1 VARVLVSAI
10 DASADRYAA
19 DWLAE
24 LRRLRPDV
32 RTFGAGGVEMA
43 KAGVEIVV
51 PQRELAVAGIFEALE
66 IAPRVLRAWR
76 RLERAAR
83 DEATDLAVLV
93 DAPDFHIPLA
103 RRLKRAGLPLLYYVG
118 PNLRRWGRGRGRRLA
133 RRADRL
139 ASIFPFEPPMY
150 ADTPLRVDY
159 VGHPLVEPL
168 REFAARCDR
177 QRARQTL
184 GVDADAPLVALA
196 PGSRRNELRHM
207 LGLFAETARTVR
219 ERNPRVRFAL
229 CVAPT
234 IDRASIESALLDGA
248 PLPIDVFEG
257 RTWEALIAADAA
269 LVKPGTIT
277 MEAAL
282 LGCPLVVAGRAH
294 PITAALLRRLVH
306 DPSFAMPNVIGA
318 APIVPEFL
326 QERAR
331 PAALAD
337 SLLALLDGP
346 ARARQLAG
354 LARVRERLGQGG
366 AARRTAEIA
375 DEMLCESESARAA
388 APGT

>member
-1 VARVLVSAI
+1 VARVFVSAI
-10 DASADRYAA
+10 DASADQYAA
-19 DWLAE
+19 DWVNQ
-24 LRRLRPDV
+24 LRRLRPGV
-32 RTFGAGGVEMA
+32 RAFGAGGTAMA

-51 PQRELAVAGIFEALE
+51 PQRDLAVAGIVEALE
-66 IAPRVLRAWR
+66 IVPRVLRAWR
-76 RLERAAR
+76 RLERAVR
-83 DEATDLAVLV
+83 DQATDLAVLV

-118 PNLRRWGRGRGRRLA
+118 PNLRRWRRGRGKRLA

-139 ASIFPFEPPMY
+139 ASIFPYEPALY
-150 ADTPLRVDY
+150 EGTALRVDY

-168 REFAARCDR
+168 REFAASWDR
-177 QRARQTL
+177 RLAREAL
-184 GVDADAPLVALA
+184 GLDADAPLVVLA
-196 PGSRRNELRHM
+196 PGSRRNELRY
-207 LGLFAETARTVR
+207 LLRPFAETARLIR
-219 ERNPRVRFAL
+219 ARDPRVRFAL

-234 IDRASIESALLDGA
+234 IQRASIDAALPGA
-248 PLPIDVFEG
+248 ASIGIDVVEG
-257 RTWEALIAADAA
+257 RTWEALVAADAA

-294 PITAALLRRLVH
+294 PITAALLRRLVR

-331 PAALAD
+331 PEALAE
-337 SLLALLDGP
+337 SVLALLDGP

-354 LARVRERLGQGG
+354 LARVRERVGDGG

-375 DEMLCESESARAA
+375 HEMLSESESARAS
-388 APGT
+388 